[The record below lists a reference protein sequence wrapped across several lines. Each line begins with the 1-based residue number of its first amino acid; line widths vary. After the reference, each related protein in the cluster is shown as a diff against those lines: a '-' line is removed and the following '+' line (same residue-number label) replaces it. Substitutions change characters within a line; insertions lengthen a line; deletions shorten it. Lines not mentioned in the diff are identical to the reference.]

1 MQGTSIIAQVF
12 YFVIYLVLQVVLMQ
26 NVVLFDVAFCFL
38 YIGFLLLLPFESG
51 PVRLMFMGLA
61 IGLCVDIFYN
71 SFGIHAAAS
80 VFIMYLRPHIVS
92 VLAPRGGYETGM
104 TPKLKVMGLE
114 WFSVYALI
122 LIFLHHLVLFFVEA
136 GGFEMFG
143 FTLLKVA
150 ASTVFTFVVILI
162 IQYLF
167 YSSKRSL

>member
-12 YFVIYLVLQVVLMQ
+12 YFVVYLVLQVVIMQ

-38 YIGFLLLLPFESG
+38 YVGFLLMLPFDSG
-51 PVRLMFMGLA
+51 PVRLMLLGLLMGLA
-61 IGLCVDIFYN
+61 VDIFYN

-80 VFIMYLRPHIVS
+80 VFIMYLRPYLVS
-92 VLAPRGGYETGM
+92 VLAPRGGYEPGM

-114 WFSVYALI
+114 WFTVYSLI

-136 GGFEMFG
+136 GGFGMLG
-143 FTLLKVA
+143 YTLLKTA

>member
-38 YIGFLLLLPFESG
+38 YVGFLLMLPFDSG
-51 PVRLMFMGLA
+51 PVRLMLMGLLL
-61 IGLCVDIFYN
+61 GLCVDIFYN

-80 VFIMYLRPHIVS
+80 VFIMYLRPYVVS
-92 VLAPRGGYETGM
+92 VLAPRGGYEPGM

-114 WFSVYALI
+114 WFTVYSLI

-136 GGFEMFG
+136 GGFGMFMY
-143 FTLLKVA
+143 TLLKVV